1 MMSSFIDCLSDIF
14 VVVYPKTTITIAAA
28 AVVIRNRKIYVQA
41 NVLQVRYDLMNVI
54 DEIKEI
60 KGIYPT
66 FLTTYFNMVCLANR
80 KMLDYIS
87 TRLEKTQIKNTMLII
102 I

>member
-54 DEIKEI
+54 DEINEI

-66 FLTTYFNMVCLANR
+66 FLTKYSNMVFHANR
-80 KMLDYIS
+80 KMMDYNS
-87 TRLEKTQIKNTMLII
+87 TRLSLIENTLFTSI
-102 I
+102 

>member
-28 AVVIRNRKIYVQA
+28 AVVTRNRKIYVQA
-41 NVLQVRYDLMNVI
+41 NVLQVRYDLIYEI
-54 DEIKEI
+54 DEINEI

-66 FLTTYFNMVCLANR
+66 LLKTYFNLVFYANG
-80 KMLDYIS
+80 
-87 TRLEKTQIKNTMLII
+87 
-102 I
+102 

>member
-14 VVVYPKTTITIAAA
+14 VVVYSKTTITIAAA

-54 DEIKEI
+54 DEINEI

-66 FLTTYFNMVCLANR
+66 FLKTYFDMVFHANR
-80 KMLDYIS
+80 RMLDNDS
-87 TRLEKTQIKNTMLII
+87 TRFYSTNFPEYR
-102 I
+102 